1 LAILLK
7 FRNFAIEMQNYA
19 DVILPLPLGP
29 TFTYSIPQ
37 TMQSVIKVGMR
48 AIVPFGAHKFYTGIV
63 SSITP
68 NKPKNFEVKEIATL
82 PDAFPIVRH
91 PQLKLWEWMASYYLC
106 SQGDV
111 MKAAIPAGLKIESET
126 QVEINP
132 DVEPAEAVAT
142 LSEKEAFI
150 WQQLCVSGK
159 MYLAALAKE
168 TGVKNIAAVVNRM
181 IEKGVVVI
189 SEKIIERYRPKR
201 EYFVRIKASRENK
214 DSVQA
219 IFEAVKRA
227 RKQEATMLALI
238 EMSNFMHPNE
248 PLVEVTRAALMERA
262 KVSTPL
268 LSEMSKKG
276 LIEIYWKETS
286 RFKYNGPI
294 VGDLPILSQAQQE
307 ALSNI
312 HKQFLEH
319 KVTLFHGVTSS
330 GKTEVYLH
338 LIDYVLKQNM
348 QVLYL
353 VPEIALT
360 TQLTHRLQRVFGDN
374 VIIYHSRFSD
384 NERVEIWHRLLRS
397 SDPCVVIGARSSIF
411 LPFAKLGLVI
421 VDEEH
426 EPSYKQ
432 YDPAP
437 RYNGRDV
444 ATVLAS
450 MHGAKTLL
458 GSATP
463 TIETFYKANSGKY
476 GLVTLYERFGGIS
489 LPDIKIVDLIYARNR
504 MQLNGA
510 LATETSNVVRNALSK
525 YEQVIFF
532 HNRRGYAPIAKCKQC
547 AYTPKCECCDVSLT
561 YHRYKDKLICH
572 YCGSV
577 YPLPD
582 ICPVCKEP
590 SIEVL
595 GFGTERVEDD
605 VERLF
610 PDARVLR
617 MDLDT
622 TRNKD
627 DYADIID
634 SFSEHK
640 ADILIGTQ
648 MVTKGL
654 DFKGVSTVVVLN
666 ADNIINFPDFRSSER
681 AFNMLEQ
688 VAGRAGRK
696 GSKGLVIVQT
706 RDPENKIIKFLCTH
720 DYVGFYEREL
730 KEREAFHYPP
740 FSRVVYI
747 YIKHRDF
754 RVIDDIA
761 AAYGAEL
768 RRLFGNRVFG
778 PEEPQIGKVQNL
790 YIRKIMLKVELQA
803 SMSKI
808 KEILRDVY
816 VNMIKKATMKGMIIY
831 YDVDPQ

>member
-1 LAILLK
+1 
-7 FRNFAIEMQNYA
+7 MQNYA
-19 DVILPLPLGP
+19 EVILPLPIGP

-37 TMQSVIKVGMR
+37 HMQSVIKVGMR
-48 AIVPFGAHKFYTGIV
+48 VIVPFGAHKFYTGIV
-63 SSITP
+63 VSTTAS
-68 NKPKNFEVKEIATL
+68 KPENFEVKEIASL
-82 PDAFPIVRH
+82 PDKYAITRH
-91 PQLKLWEWMASYYLC
+91 PQLKLWDWMAAYYLC
-106 SQGDV
+106 TQGDV
-111 MKAAIPAGLKIESET
+111 MKAALPAGLKVESET
-126 QVEINP
+126 QVEVNP
-132 DVEPAEAVAT
+132 DVEADEAAAT
-142 LSEKEAFI
+142 LTERELFA
-150 WQQLCVSGK
+150 WQQLSTKGK
-159 MYLAALAKE
+159 MSLTELAKE
-168 TGVKNIAAVVNRM
+168 TGINNIGALTNRM

-189 SEKIIERYRPKR
+189 SEKLIERFKPKKQ
-201 EYFVRIKASRENK
+201 YFVRLKIARNDNDALQQLFAS
-214 DSVQA
+214 
-219 IFEAVKRA
+219 VKRA
-227 RKQEATMLALI
+227 RKQESAILSLI
-238 EMSNFMHPNE
+238 DQSNFMHTAE
-248 PLVEVTRAALMERA
+248 PLKEVAKVALMEA
-262 KVSTPL
+262 TGVSSTI
-268 LSEMSKKG
+268 LSEMSRKG
-276 LIEIYWKETS
+276 LIDMYWKETS
-286 RFKYNGPI
+286 RFSYNGPMG
-294 VGDLPILSQAQQE
+294 GDLPKLSEAQST
-307 ALSNI
+307 ALHQI
-312 HKQFLEH
+312 HQQFLDH
-319 KVTLFHGVTSS
+319 NVTLFHGVTSS

-360 TQLTHRLQRVFGDN
+360 TQLTHRLQRVFGKK

-384 NERVEIWHRLLRS
+384 NERVEIWLRLLRS
-397 SDPCVVIGARSSIF
+397 SEPCVVIGARSSVF

-463 TIETFYKANSGKY
+463 TIETFYKAQHGKY
-476 GLVTLYERFGGIS
+476 GLVSLTERYSGVS
-489 LPDIKIVDLIYARNR
+489 LPEIKIVDLTYARKH
-504 MQLNGA
+504 MQIKGA
-510 LATETSNVVRNALSK
+510 FTDETIAAAHSAIADNK
-525 YEQVIFF
+525 QVIFF
-532 HNRRGYAPIAKCKQC
+532 HNRRGYAPVAKCKQC
-547 AYTPKCECCDVSLT
+547 TYTPKCQSCDVSLT
-561 YHRYKDKLICH
+561 YHRYTNRLVCH
-572 YCGSV
+572 YCGST

-590 SIEVL
+590 AIEVL
-595 GFGTERVEDD
+595 GFGTERIEDD
-605 VERLF
+605 VDRYF
-610 PDARVLR
+610 KDKKVLR

-622 TRNKD
+622 TRNKE

-634 SFSEHK
+634 AFSMHK

-654 DFKGVSTVVVLN
+654 DFADVSMVAVLN
-666 ADNIINFPDFRSSER
+666 ADSIINFPDFRSAER

-688 VAGRAGRK
+688 VAGRAGRADTTGK
-696 GSKGLVIVQT
+696 VYVQT
-706 RDPENKIIKFLCTH
+706 RDPQNPIIKFLCKH
-720 DYVGFYEREL
+720 DYLGFYEHEL
-730 KEREAFHYPP
+730 QERHAYHYPP

-754 RVIDDIA
+754 RVIEDIA
-761 AAYGAEL
+761 SAYGAEL

-790 YIRKIMLKVELQA
+790 YIRKLMLKVELEA

-816 VNMIKKATMKGMIIY
+816 VRMCQKQSMKGMIVY

>member
-1 LAILLK
+1 
-7 FRNFAIEMQNYA
+7 
-19 DVILPLPLGP
+19 
-29 TFTYSIPQ
+29 
-37 TMQSVIKVGMR
+37 MQSVIKVGMR
-48 AIVPFGAHKFYTGIV
+48 VIVPFGAHKFYTGIV
-63 SSITP
+63 VSTTAS
-68 NKPKNFEVKEIATL
+68 KPENFEVKEIASL
-82 PDAFPIVRH
+82 PDKYAITRH
-91 PQLKLWEWMASYYLC
+91 PQLKLWDWMAAYYLC
-106 SQGDV
+106 TQGDV
-111 MKAAIPAGLKIESET
+111 MKAALPAGLKVESET
-126 QVEINP
+126 QVEVNP
-132 DVEPAEAVAT
+132 DVEADEAAAT
-142 LSEKEAFI
+142 LTERELFA
-150 WQQLCVSGK
+150 WQQLSTKGK
-159 MYLAALAKE
+159 MSLTELAKE
-168 TGVKNIAAVVNRM
+168 TGINNIGALTNRM

-189 SEKIIERYRPKR
+189 SEKLIERFKPKKQ
-201 EYFVRIKASRENK
+201 YFVRLKIARNDNDALQQLFAS
-214 DSVQA
+214 
-219 IFEAVKRA
+219 VKRA
-227 RKQEATMLALI
+227 RKQESAILSLI
-238 EMSNFMHPNE
+238 DQSNFMHTAE
-248 PLVEVTRAALMERA
+248 PLKEVAKVALMEA
-262 KVSTPL
+262 TGVSSTI
-268 LSEMSKKG
+268 LSEMSRKG
-276 LIEIYWKETS
+276 LIDMYWKETS
-286 RFKYNGPI
+286 RFSYNGPMG
-294 VGDLPILSQAQQE
+294 GDLPKLSEAQST
-307 ALSNI
+307 ALHQI
-312 HKQFLEH
+312 HQQFLDH
-319 KVTLFHGVTSS
+319 NVTLFHGVTSS

-360 TQLTHRLQRVFGDN
+360 TQLTHRLQRVFGKK

-384 NERVEIWHRLLRS
+384 NERVEIWLRLLRS
-397 SDPCVVIGARSSIF
+397 SEPCVVIGARSSVF

-463 TIETFYKANSGKY
+463 TIETFYKAQHGKY
-476 GLVTLYERFGGIS
+476 GLVSLTERYSGVS
-489 LPDIKIVDLIYARNR
+489 LPEIKIVDLTYARKH
-504 MQLNGA
+504 MQIKGA
-510 LATETSNVVRNALSK
+510 FTDETIAAAHSAIADNK
-525 YEQVIFF
+525 QVIFF
-532 HNRRGYAPIAKCKQC
+532 HNRRGYAPVAKCKQC
-547 AYTPKCECCDVSLT
+547 TYTPKCQSCDVSLT
-561 YHRYKDKLICH
+561 YHRYTNRLVCH
-572 YCGSV
+572 YCGST

-590 SIEVL
+590 AIEVL
-595 GFGTERVEDD
+595 GFGTERIEDD
-605 VERLF
+605 VDRYF
-610 PDARVLR
+610 KDKKVLR

-622 TRNKD
+622 TRNKE

-634 SFSEHK
+634 AFSMHK

-654 DFKGVSTVVVLN
+654 DFADVSMVAVLN
-666 ADNIINFPDFRSSER
+666 ADSIINFPDFRSAER

-688 VAGRAGRK
+688 VAGRAGRADTTGK
-696 GSKGLVIVQT
+696 VYVQT
-706 RDPENKIIKFLCTH
+706 RDPQNPIIKFLCKH
-720 DYVGFYEREL
+720 DYLGFYEHEL
-730 KEREAFHYPP
+730 QERHAYHYPP

-754 RVIDDIA
+754 RVIEDIA
-761 AAYGAEL
+761 SAYGAEL

-790 YIRKIMLKVELQA
+790 YIRKLMLKVELEA

-816 VNMIKKATMKGMIIY
+816 VRMCQKQSMKGMIVY